1 MFTVRLGTRCFLPPR
16 GRNAASSV
24 HPGCAT
30 PARRILCLLTVMGAL
45 ASTLPRTSSAQALG
59 TMQVTARVVPASVA
73 WAGVAEVEQAVRRA
87 TADPAGRVSVRR
99 GRLIQARTEVRASGG
114 RRLLIVTLQHPHN

>member
-1 MFTVRLGTRCFLPPR
+1 MFTVRLGTRRFLSPR

-24 HPGCAT
+24 HPGYAT
-30 PARRILCLLTVMGAL
+30 PARRILCLLAVTGAL

-73 WAGVAEVEQAVRRA
+73 WAGVAEVGHAVRSA

-99 GRLIQARTEVRASGG
+99 GRLIQGRTEIRSSGG
-114 RRLLIVTLQHPHN
+114 RRLLIVTIQHPHN